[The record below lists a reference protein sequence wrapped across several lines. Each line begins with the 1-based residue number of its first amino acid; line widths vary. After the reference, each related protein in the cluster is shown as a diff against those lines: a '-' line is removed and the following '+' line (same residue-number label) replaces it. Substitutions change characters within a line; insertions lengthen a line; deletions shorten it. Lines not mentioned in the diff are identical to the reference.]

1 MARPRRIWYKGAVYH
16 VMSRGNRRKLIFNN
30 DSDYLRFLRCVK
42 KIQSESGF
50 KIHALCLMPNHF
62 HMIIETGETSLS
74 IIMQKILS
82 IYVEGYNKK
91 YSVTGHL
98 FEGRYKAKLIEDVP
112 YFLESSRYIHLNP
125 VKANMVG
132 SPEKFLYSSYCK
144 YVNSYFPAINN
155 AQKLII
161 SSIWNLTETSRILG
175 FFPKKPHERYR
186 RFVESRVSHREQEQ
200 LIQKEFCEDDNWVPW
215 ERKKRG

>member
-125 VKANMVG
+125 VKANMVV
-132 SPEKFLYSSYCK
+132 SPEKFLTVSTSIRI
-144 YVNSYFPAINN
+144 FP
-155 AQKLII
+155 Q
-161 SSIWNLTETSRILG
+161 
-175 FFPKKPHERYR
+175 
-186 RFVESRVSHREQEQ
+186 
-200 LIQKEFCEDDNWVPW
+200 
-215 ERKKRG
+215 